1 MKNHPKKKKKKNGHP
16 TYSYGQWSVV
26 SQKKKKKKLTT
37 PKF

>member
-1 MKNHPKKKKKKNGHP
+1 MKNHPKKKKKNGHP

-26 SQKKKKKKLTT
+26 SQKKKKKKKLTT